1 MRNGN
6 RVTWRA
12 FVKHAASKALRAK
25 AKRQLQQH
33 DAVTPAKAKAVF
45 KYHWV
50 LSEE

>member
-6 RVTWRA
+6 RVSWRA
-12 FVKHAASKALRAK
+12 FAKHAAAKAVRAR
-25 AKRQLQQH
+25 AKRQLQQCE
-33 DAVTPAKAKAVF
+33 AVSPAKAKAVF